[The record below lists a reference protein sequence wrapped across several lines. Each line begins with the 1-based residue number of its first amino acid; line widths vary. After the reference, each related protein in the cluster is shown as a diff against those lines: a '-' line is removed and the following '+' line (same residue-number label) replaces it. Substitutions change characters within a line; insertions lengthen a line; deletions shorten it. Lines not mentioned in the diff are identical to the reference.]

1 MICSMPLLRTRR
13 VNFLNLLQKG
23 HIPNSK
29 KKNCK
34 KQNTKVKQSTKRFN
48 RFCSL
53 HYINFVYSQFKNKYP
68 SVPHATVTI
77 SLYLLAKYI
86 EFLKEVM
93 LLSLSIS

>member
-13 VNFLNLLQKG
+13 LNFLNLLQKATFQ
-23 HIPNSK
+23 IVK
-29 KKNCK
+29 ENCK